1 MNPDLHMDT
10 GVLAAGAMPPEELAE
25 VEAHLE
31 TCESCRSELAGF
43 LETVA
48 LLGGAAAEAPPASLR
63 RRVMDAV
70 AVTPQLPP
78 LPVQSDSGPPIVH
91 GPGAHRAPDAD
102 AAVPDARP
110 PTLGPSTL
118 GLPSG
123 PSDAGPSD
131 VGPSDDG
138 PDVTGPADAT
148 GPAAEPKEEPPGSG
162 PGSVTPLRPRWYR
175 RPGTYLVAAATA
187 AILVVGTVFAV
198 NQFTGEDAVTALQ
211 ECIQEAPDREQLQ
224 PQAGAGSVTLAPSC
238 AGVLVDVTGLPPL
251 PDDRTYQLW
260 MLAGSAD
267 PPRSLSLLPGVA
279 DGGQQVVVAPTQP
292 GDTAVGVT
300 NEPAAGSPAPTSQPV
315 WAVPLEA

>member
-10 GVLAAGAMPPEELAE
+10 GALAAGAMPPEELAE

-63 RRVMDAV
+63 RRVMDLI

-78 LPVQSDSGPPIVH
+78 LPAQSESGPPVVH
-91 GPGAHRAPDAD
+91 GPGAHRAPEPD
-102 AAVPDARP
+102 AARPDAA
-110 PTLGPSTL
+110 GPSGTEPTDP
-118 GLPSG
+118 GAF
-123 PSDAGPSD
+123 DAGP
-131 VGPSDDG
+131 
-138 PDVTGPADAT
+138 DAT
-148 GPAAEPKEEPPGSG
+148 RPVDDTTRPAADPKDEPPGAG

-198 NQFTGEDAVTALQ
+198 NQFTGEDAVTALR

-224 PQAGAGSVTLAPSC
+224 PQAGAGGVTLAPSC
-238 AGVLVDVTGLPPL
+238 AGALVDVTGLPPL
-251 PDDRTYQLW
+251 PRRRR
-260 MLAGSAD
+260 AGGRGTD
-267 PPRSLSLLPGVA
+267 
-279 DGGQQVVVAPTQP
+279 
-292 GDTAVGVT
+292 
-300 NEPAAGSPAPTSQPV
+300 AAGRHRGRRDERARGRLGG
-315 WAVPLEA
+315 ADI